1 MTAINI
7 RPATAQDLAAMHAL
21 MYELA
26 VYEQSPE
33 SVEATVEEYR
43 QDFDN
48 GLFEGLIA
56 ETEGSVVGMA
66 LYYMAYSSWKG
77 KMLYLDD
84 LVVTEAYRRRG
95 IGQLLLDAFL
105 AEARRRGCRLAK
117 WQVLDWNQ
125 PAVDFYKKNQAVI
138 ETDWWNVKIFTGA

>member
-1 MTAINI
+1 
-7 RPATAQDLAAMHAL
+7 MHAL
-21 MYELA
+21 MFELA

-43 QDFDN
+43 QDFDK

-56 ETEGSVVGMA
+56 ETEGRVVGMA
-66 LYYMAYSSWKG
+66 LYFMAYSSWKG

-95 IGQLLLDAFL
+95 IGQLLLEAFL

-138 ETDWWNVKIFTGA
+138 ETDWWNVKIFTGD

>member
-1 MTAINI
+1 MTAIHI
-7 RPATAQDLAAMHAL
+7 RPATEQDIPAMHAL
-21 MYELA
+21 MFELA

-43 QDFDN
+43 QDFDK

-56 ETEGSVVGMA
+56 ETEGRVVGMA
-66 LYYMAYSSWKG
+66 LYFMAYSSWKG

-138 ETDWWNVKIFTGA
+138 ETDWWNVKIFTGD

>member
-7 RPATAQDLAAMHAL
+7 RPATAQDLPAMHAL

-56 ETEGSVVGMA
+56 ESEGSVVGMA

-138 ETDWWNVKIFTGA
+138 ETDWWNVKIFTGE

>member
-7 RPATAQDLAAMHAL
+7 RPAGAEDLPAMHAL

-33 SVEATVEEYR
+33 SMEATVEEYR
-43 QDFDN
+43 QDFGN
-48 GLFEGLIA
+48 GFFEGLIA
-56 ETEGSVVGMA
+56 ESEGRVVGMA
-66 LYYMAYSSWKG
+66 LYFMAYSSWKG

>member
-7 RPATAQDLAAMHAL
+7 RPAGAEDLAAMHAL

-43 QDFDN
+43 QDFGK

-56 ETEGSVVGMA
+56 ESEGRVVGMA
-66 LYYMAYSSWKG
+66 LYFMAYSSWKG

>member
-1 MTAINI
+1 MTAIHI
-7 RPATAQDLAAMHAL
+7 RPATEQDIPAMHAL
-21 MYELA
+21 MFELA

-43 QDFDN
+43 QDFDK

-56 ETEGSVVGMA
+56 ETEGRVVGMA
-66 LYYMAYSSWKG
+66 LYFMAYSSWKG

-95 IGQLLLDAFL
+95 IGQLLLEAFL

-117 WQVLDWNQ
+117 WQDLDWNQ

-138 ETDWWNVKIFTGA
+138 ETDWWNVKIFTGD

>member
-1 MTAINI
+1 MTGINI
-7 RPATAQDLAAMHAL
+7 RPAGAEDLPAMHAL

-43 QDFDN
+43 QDFGN

-56 ETEGSVVGMA
+56 ESEGRVVGMA
-66 LYYMAYSSWKG
+66 LYFMAYSSWKG

-138 ETDWWNVKIFTGA
+138 ETDWWNVKIFTGE

>member
-1 MTAINI
+1 
-7 RPATAQDLAAMHAL
+7 MHAL
-21 MYELA
+21 MFELA

-43 QDFDN
+43 QDFDK

-56 ETEGSVVGMA
+56 ETEGRVVGMA
-66 LYYMAYSSWKG
+66 LYFMAYSSWKG

-138 ETDWWNVKIFTGA
+138 ETDWWNVKIFTGD

>member
-7 RPATAQDLAAMHAL
+7 RPAGAEDLPAMHAL

-43 QDFDN
+43 QDFGN
-48 GLFEGLIA
+48 GFFEGLIA
-56 ETEGSVVGMA
+56 ESEGRVVGMA
-66 LYYMAYSSWKG
+66 LYFMAYSSWKG

>member
-7 RPATAQDLAAMHAL
+7 RPAGAEDIPAMHAL

-43 QDFDN
+43 QDFSK

-56 ETEGSVVGMA
+56 ETEGRVVGMA
-66 LYYMAYSSWKG
+66 LYFMAYSSWKG

-105 AEARRRGCRLAK
+105 AEARRCGCRLAK

-138 ETDWWNVKIFTGA
+138 ETDWWNVKILTGG

>member
-1 MTAINI
+1 MTAIHI
-7 RPATAQDLAAMHAL
+7 RPATEQDIPAMHAL
-21 MYELA
+21 MFELA

-43 QDFDN
+43 QDFDK

-56 ETEGSVVGMA
+56 ETEGRVVGMA
-66 LYYMAYSSWKG
+66 LYFMAYSSWKG

-95 IGQLLLDAFL
+95 IGQLLLEAFL

-138 ETDWWNVKIFTGA
+138 ETDWWNVKIFTGD